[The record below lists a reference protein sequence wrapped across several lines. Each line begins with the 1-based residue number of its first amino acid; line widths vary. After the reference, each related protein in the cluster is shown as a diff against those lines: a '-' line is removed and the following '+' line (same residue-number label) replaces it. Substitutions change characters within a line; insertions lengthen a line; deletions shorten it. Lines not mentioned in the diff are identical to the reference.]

1 MKKFIVSFIATGLL
15 AFAMGLVLPWWSISI
30 AGFIPAFLIPQKRY
44 FSFLSAFLAVFIFWG
59 SFAAFISMN
68 NDHILAHRI
77 SLLVLKKDDPNLL
90 ILLTASIGG
99 LVSGVSAVTSRSL
112 SILIKK

>member
-1 MKKFIVSFIATGLL
+1 MKKFIVSLVATGLMS
-15 AFAMGLVLPWWSISI
+15 FAMGLVLPWWSISI

-59 SFAAFISMN
+59 SFAAYISLK

-77 SLLVLKKDDPNLL
+77 SMLVLKKDDPNML
-90 ILLTASIGG
+90 ILFTALLGG
-99 LVSGVSAVTSRSL
+99 FVAGISAVTSRSL
-112 SILIKK
+112 SILIRK